1 MEQEKELAIEQ
12 EDTLFRPANVIS
24 TCLLCLAV
32 SLCLVISAQVVTRG
46 YAGIAGYSVFRVV
59 TGSMEP
65 TLPVNSLVISHQTPI
80 DSIAQG
86 DIVVFYSPTGIVG
99 RDRIVTHRVVSILHQ
114 DGVTALETRGDANPV
129 ADSYLIGEQR
139 LIGKVVWYTGREREG
154 ASVVGFI
161 GSGFGFIACI
171 VFPLLL
177 ISGLILRGSITSIRR
192 QLADAR
198 TAADGKGVPQ
208 EDGGAG
214 GGRGELLQ
222 EVHGGRI
229 AVVSE
234 TTADGCDIDQEIRV
248 EDDVLG

>member
-139 LIGKVVWYTGREREG
+139 LIGKVVWYTGRESEG

-177 ISGLILRGSITSIRR
+177 LSGLILRGSITSIRR

-198 TAADGKGVPQ
+198 ALADAEEAFQSENGTTLSQ
-208 EDGGAG
+208 
-214 GGRGELLQ
+214 GEYEELYERVKA
-222 EVHGGRI
+222 EVLAELKAKDH
-229 AVVSE
+229 E
-234 TTADGCDIDQEIRV
+234 
-248 EDDVLG
+248 

>member
-1 MEQEKELAIEQ
+1 MEQDLEYKQ
-12 EDTLFRPANVIS
+12 EDKLFRPANIIS
-24 TCLLCLAV
+24 TALLCIAV

-46 YAGIAGYSVFRVV
+46 YAGIAGFSVFRVV

-65 TLPVNSLVISHQTPI
+65 TLPVNSLVVSRRTPI
-80 DSIAQG
+80 DDIAPD

-99 RDRIVTHRVVSILHQ
+99 RNRIVTHRVVSVLHQ
-114 DGVTALETRGDANPV
+114 DGVTGLETRGDANPV
-129 ADSYLIGEQR
+129 ADSYLVGEQS
-139 LIGKVVWYTGREREG
+139 LIGKVVWYAGRESEG

-208 EDGGAG
+208 EDGAMLSQAEYE
-214 GGRGELLQ
+214 ELYERIKA
-222 EVHGGRI
+222 EVLAELKAEKH
-229 AVVSE
+229 E
-234 TTADGCDIDQEIRV
+234 
-248 EDDVLG
+248 